1 MSDSSNK
8 DATNHY
14 SINEASKLTG
24 LPSSTLRYYESI
36 GIIQPVERDQSS
48 KHRTYSQRDVDVL
61 DAIACLNATGMK
73 LDDMRAYIANSTNDS
88 IPIDDQ
94 IALLR
99 SQQERLIEEARY
111 VQLRREYVELK
122 IDYWEAVKNRDEA
135 RVQQIASK
143 AKQLAQELK
152 KS

>member
-1 MSDSSNK
+1 MSTQENE
-8 DATNHY
+8 ANHY

-48 KHRTYSQRDVDVL
+48 KHRTYSQQDIDVL
-61 DAIACLNATGMK
+61 DTIACLNATGMK
-73 LDDMRAYIANSTNDS
+73 LDDMRTYIANLLDDAT
-88 IPIDDQ
+88 PFDDQ
-94 IALLR
+94 IALLNAQR
-99 SQQERLIEEARY
+99 ERLIEEARY

-122 IDYWEAVKNRDEA
+122 IEYWEAVRSHDEA
-135 RVQQIASK
+135 RVQQIAAR
-143 AKQLAQELK
+143 AKQLARELK

>member
-1 MSDSSNK
+1 MSAQENV
-8 DATNHY
+8 TNHY

-48 KHRTYSQRDVDVL
+48 KHRTYSQRDIDVL
-61 DAIACLNATGMK
+61 DTIACLNATGMK
-73 LDDMRAYIANSTNDS
+73 LDDMRMYITNLSDDAV
-88 IPIDDQ
+88 PFDDQ
-94 IALLR
+94 IELLKA
-99 SQQERLIEEARY
+99 QQERLTEEARY

-122 IDYWEAVKNRDEA
+122 IDYWEAAKSHNDT
-135 RVQQIASK
+135 RVQQIAAK
-143 AKQLAQELK
+143 AKQLARELK

>member
-1 MSDSSNK
+1 
-8 DATNHY
+8 
-14 SINEASKLTG
+14 
-24 LPSSTLRYYESI
+24 
-36 GIIQPVERDQSS
+36 
-48 KHRTYSQRDVDVL
+48 VL

-73 LDDMRAYIANSTNDS
+73 LDDMRAYIANSTSDS

-94 IALLR
+94 IALLKA
-99 SQQERLIEEARY
+99 QQERLIEEARY

-122 IDYWEAVKNRDEA
+122 IEYWEAVKSHDEA
-135 RVQQIASK
+135 RVRQIAGK